1 MKRIAKEKSNRA
13 YDRKSNKEKKKI
25 NFVLIGKFM
34 IIHLIPGLVKKI
46 SLYKSSFSTESS
58 SHCEN
63 KIKFELDL
71 LLKKQYIIN

>member
-1 MKRIAKEKSNRA
+1 MKRIAKDKSNRV
-13 YDRKSNKEKKKI
+13 I
-25 NFVLIGKFM
+25 NFVLIEKFM

-63 KIKFELDL
+63 KI
-71 LLKKQYIIN
+71 

>member
-1 MKRIAKEKSNRA
+1 MEKKLLERFMKRIAKEKSNRA
-13 YDRKSNKEKKKI
+13 YDRKKNKEKKMI

-58 SHCEN
+58 SHCER
-63 KIKFELDL
+63 K
-71 LLKKQYIIN
+71 

>member
-1 MKRIAKEKSNRA
+1 MEKKLLERFMKRIAKDKSNRV
-13 YDRKSNKEKKKI
+13 I

-63 KIKFELDL
+63 KI
-71 LLKKQYIIN
+71 